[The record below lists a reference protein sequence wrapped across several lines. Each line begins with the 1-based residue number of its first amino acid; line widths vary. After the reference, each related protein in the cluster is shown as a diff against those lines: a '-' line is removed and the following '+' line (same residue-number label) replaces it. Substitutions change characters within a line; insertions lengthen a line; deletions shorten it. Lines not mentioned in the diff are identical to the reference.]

1 MPNLSIK
8 NVPDAVVEKLR
19 ERAARNHRS
28 LQGELMELVCRVAN
42 ESPTERTRAIPAQPH
57 RGGTKTIEKIAAEHR
72 ARWKEPFTQGPFA
85 VDMIRADRDA
95 R

>member
-19 ERAARNHRS
+19 RRAARNHRS
-28 LQGELMELVCRVAN
+28 LQGELMELVCRVAG
-42 ESPTERTRAIPAQPH
+42 ESHAADIPSAGRRPS
-57 RGGTKTIEKIAAEHR
+57 RSGTKTIERIAAEHQ
-72 ARWKEPFTQGPFA
+72 ARWKEPFAGGPMA
-85 VDMIRADRDA
+85 VDIIRADRDA

>member
-1 MPNLSIK
+1 MPHLSIK

-19 ERAARNHRS
+19 QRAARNHRS

-42 ESPTERTRAIPAQPH
+42 EPQREEARTQSSST
-57 RGGTKTIEKIAAEHR
+57 GTKTINQIAAEHR
-72 ARWKEPFTQGPFA
+72 SRWKEPFEQGPMA

>member
-8 NVPDAVVEKLR
+8 NVPEAVVEKLR
-19 ERAARNHRS
+19 QRAARNHRS

-42 ESPTERTRAIPAQPH
+42 EPPARYGVNRPTQPP
-57 RGGTKTIEKIAAEHR
+57 RDDTKSIEQIAAEHR
-72 ARWKEPFTQGPFA
+72 ARWKEPFTQEPLA

>member
-1 MPNLSIK
+1 MPHLSIK
-8 NVPDAVVEKLR
+8 NVPEAVVAKLR

-28 LQGELMELVCRVAN
+28 LQGELMALVYKAADEASLREAG
-42 ESPTERTRAIPAQPH
+42 SHARPGKT
-57 RGGTKTIEKIAAEHR
+57 GTKRIEQIAAEHR
-72 ARWKEPFTQGPFA
+72 SRWKEPFTQGPSA

>member
-8 NVPDAVVEKLR
+8 NVPQSVVEKLR
-19 ERAARNHRS
+19 QRAARNHRS
-28 LQGELMELVCRVAN
+28 LQGELMDLVCRIADEAPARNVT
-42 ESPTERTRAIPAQPH
+42 TEPAQPS
-57 RGGTKTIEKIAAEHR
+57 REGTKTIEEIAAVHR
-72 ARWKEPFTQGPFA
+72 ARWREPFTQEPLA